1 MCYFDKFSN
10 SISRYSG
17 GQCTSFFA
25 TLLLTLLF
33 SGCVSQGASGFAD
46 EAEITPENINKLQI
60 VDCLL
65 PGQVRQMG
73 QSFTYVTARR
83 PVRTTAANC
92 EVRGG
97 EYVAF
102 DRANY
107 ATALKTWQ
115 PKANE
120 GDAEAQ
126 FYVGEIYEKGLGI
139 SPDYDLAALWYRKA
153 AEQGYSSAMVN
164 LGYLY
169 EKGFGVPQDSIA
181 ALNWYRKAAGLE
193 NTDVAFSASVEQ
205 TQAQIESLRQE
216 SAKYQQQSEHY
227 QQESAQLRQKLD
239 DTRQQ
244 LQSTQQQL
252 KQQKQQAFRE
262 RQSVARMREQ
272 LQVKKQASP
281 SDKSGSQNSPAEIA
295 RYELEIKHKEAELLK
310 QQQMIGVLENEAMQQ
325 QQTLSFLKEDAKRF
339 AAVQTSAQMDALR
352 QESAK
357 YQQQS
362 EQYQQE
368 SAQLR
373 QKLDDNKQQLLATQ
387 QQLKQQK
394 QNAFNESQ
402 TVQRMRKQLQEKKL
416 SLSSEHATSQ
426 NSLAEIARYEQEIKR
441 KEAELLKQQQM
452 IGLLENEAKQQTQT
466 LNILKEGAER
476 FAEETSR
483 ELSDLRTKLSSS
495 NTKSLQL
502 EAELQQSHQRLDQ
515 LHFIITEQN
524 ASLTERERNF
534 QALRKKLLNKKKA
547 AKTPKENAELDK
559 LTQALIQRERELQ
572 AQRDKMAELNF
583 QWKTLSR
590 QDQIKQEELKA
601 QSATITELQA
611 RIDRENEEAALAESA
626 TSKLAKLTAPHIE
639 IIDPPLIAQ
648 RGTRSVN
655 ARADIKSRTI
665 IGKVHAPGGLVSLIV
680 NDVEEVVDAGGVFKV
695 NVPLTSASTLIQIAA
710 IDKNSKRSELKFII
724 NRKLSDTAVALGQG
738 NPQTGEKARPVLTK
752 ILPRSLFG
760 KYHALLI
767 GNNTYQKL
775 PHLDTAINDA
785 KGIADVLQKQYGFKT
800 KVLLNATR
808 YDILKALN
816 NYRKLLT
823 NNDNLL
829 IYYAGHG
836 ILDEVNDRGHW
847 LPVDAEPD
855 SSANWISVQNVTDQ
869 LKIISA
875 KHVLVVADSCY
886 SGALTRSSIARL
898 EAGMTP
904 QKRAQWIK
912 LMLNARSRVALSS
925 GGLEPVLDGGGG
937 NHSIFAKAL
946 IDTLSKNNDLME
958 SQALYRNVSALVA
971 DAASDQDFNQVPEF
985 SPIRHAG
992 HAAGEFFFYPSQ
1004 SL

>member
-1 MCYFDKFSN
+1 MCYLARFFN
-10 SISRYSG
+10 AISRFSG
-17 GQCTSFFA
+17 AQCTSFFT

-33 SGCVSQGASGFAD
+33 SGCAGNSAGGFAD
-46 EAEITPENINKLQI
+46 EAEITPANVNKLHI

-73 QSFTYVTARR
+73 QSFTYVTTRR

-92 EVRGG
+92 ELRGG

-115 PKANE
+115 PKASE

-139 SPDYDLAALWYRKA
+139 APDYDLAVVWYRKA
-153 AEQGYSSAMVN
+153 AEQGNSSAMVN

-169 EKGFGVPQDSIA
+169 EKGLGVPKDSVA

-193 NTDVAFSASVEQ
+193 NTDVAFAATVEQ
-205 TQAQIESLRQE
+205 TQAQIKSLRQE
-216 SAKYQQQSEHY
+216 SAKYQQQSKQY

-239 DTRQQ
+239 DTNRR
-244 LQSTQQQL
+244 LKSTQSQL
-252 KQQKQQAFRE
+252 KRNKQKAARQ
-262 RQSVARMREQ
+262 RQSVERMRKDLQ
-272 LQVKKQASP
+272 LKKQP
-281 SDKSGSQNSPAEIA
+281 TQSGSTVTQMSAAEIT
-295 RYELEIKHKEAELLK
+295 RYEQKIKQKEDELLK
-310 QQQMIGVLENEAMQQ
+310 QQQMISSLE
-325 QQTLSFLKEDAKRF
+325 S
-339 AAVQTSAQMDALR
+339 
-352 QESAK
+352 
-357 YQQQS
+357 
-362 EQYQQE
+362 
-368 SAQLR
+368 
-373 QKLDDNKQQLLATQ
+373 
-387 QQLKQQK
+387 
-394 QNAFNESQ
+394 
-402 TVQRMRKQLQEKKL
+402 
-416 SLSSEHATSQ
+416 
-426 NSLAEIARYEQEIKR
+426 
-441 KEAELLKQQQM
+441 
-452 IGLLENEAKQQTQT
+452 EAKQQKQT

-483 ELSDLRTKLSSS
+483 ELTALRTKLSSS
-495 NTKSLQL
+495 NAKSTQL
-502 EAELQQSHQRLDQ
+502 ESELQNSRQTLEQLQRTIADQ
-515 LHFIITEQN
+515 NINLN
-524 ASLTERERNF
+524 SREAAL
-534 QALRKKLLNKKKA
+534 QALRNKLKNKKKQ
-547 AKTPKENAELDK
+547 AKTPKQNAELAK
-559 LTQALIQRERELQ
+559 LSQALKQREKDFK
-572 AQRDKMAELNF
+572 AQRDKMDELNY
-583 QWKTLSR
+583 QWKTLSM
-590 QDQIKQEELKA
+590 QDKAKQQELKS
-601 QSATITELQA
+601 QSDKIAELES
-611 RIDRENEEAALAESA
+611 RIDREKEEAALAKSA
-626 TSKLAKLTAPHIE
+626 TVKLSKLTAPRIE

-655 ARADIKSRTI
+655 ARAGIKSRTI

-680 NDVEEVVDAGGVFKV
+680 NDVEETVDASGLFKV
-695 NVPLTSASTLIQIAA
+695 NVPLISTSTPIQIVAV
-710 IDKNSKRSELKFII
+710 DRNSKRSELKFTI
-724 NRKLSDTAVALGQG
+724 NRKLSETSVAT
-738 NPQTGEKARPVLTK
+738 NSATPQTVKRSEPMLAKL
-752 ILPRSLFG
+752 LPRDIFG
-760 KYHALLI
+760 EYHALLI

-785 KGIADVLQKQYGFKT
+785 KGIAEVLQNQYGFKT
-800 KVLLNATR
+800 KVLLDATR

-816 NYRKLLT
+816 EYRKKLT
-823 NNDNLL
+823 DKDNLL

-836 ILDEVNDRGHW
+836 ILDKVNDRGHW

-898 EAGMTP
+898 EAGMTTK
-904 QKRAQWIK
+904 KRAQWIK
-912 LMLNARSRVALSS
+912 LMVNARSRVALSS

-946 IDTLSKNNDLME
+946 IDTLKNNNDLME

-985 SPIRHAG
+985 APIRHAG
-992 HAAGEFFFYPSQ
+992 HSAGEFFFYPA
-1004 SL
+1004 L